1 MSDTNPYSADGV
13 QLFAMSA
20 CIEAFI
26 TGAATVSDDGNEVR
40 WPEPDCNPRVD
51 RLVGIARCEG
61 KWAPLVEVGS
71 G

>member
-1 MSDTNPYSADGV
+1 MDGIYKADGV

-20 CIEAFI
+20 AIEAFI
-26 TGAATVSDDGNEVR
+26 AGDAVVSEDGNEIR
-40 WPEPDCNPRVD
+40 WPEPDCDPKLD

-61 KWAPLVEVGS
+61 KWSPLVEVGR